1 MRNEQG
7 GPAMA
12 IYSIWESKFP
22 PQAAADGLAVTEAIW
37 QDMPAHD
44 GYLEH
49 IVLVDDDD
57 PGHLL
62 VVSRWASRA
71 HADAVL
77 REYSPHPNAR
87 AADRLV
93 AEPRRRFVAHRSE
106 GDHA

>member
-1 MRNEQG
+1 
-7 GPAMA
+7 MA
-12 IYSIWESKFP
+12 IYSIWESRFL
-22 PQAAADGLAVTEAIW
+22 PQSAADGLAVTEAIW
-37 QDMPAHD
+37 ADMPRYD

-49 IVLVDDDD
+49 VVLVDEDA

-62 VVSRWASRA
+62 VVSQWASRS

-93 AEPRRRFVAHRSE
+93 CEPRRRFVAHRA
-106 GDHA
+106 GNDHA